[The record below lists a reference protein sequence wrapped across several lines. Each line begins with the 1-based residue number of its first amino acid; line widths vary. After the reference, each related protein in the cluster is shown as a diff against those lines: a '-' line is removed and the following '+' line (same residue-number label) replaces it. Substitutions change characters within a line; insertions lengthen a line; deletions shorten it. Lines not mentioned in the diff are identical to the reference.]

1 MRKPFLYLLYC
12 WIALPQL
19 MAQPTVFQQSN
30 GKRTATYAELM
41 RWYQD
46 FDRKHRQA
54 QMMPYGETD
63 AGEPLHILLWDPS
76 RSFNPMLWQQQQRL
90 VVLVNNGIHP
100 GEPDGIDASM
110 LLLQDLASGKY
121 VLPDRVSLV
130 FIPVYNV
137 GGHQNRNSFSRAN
150 QDGPESY
157 GFRGNSRNLD
167 LNRDFVKTDSKEALS
182 FNRLFTWLDPDIFI
196 DTHVSDG
203 ADYQHTMT
211 LITTQYEKLGF
222 ALGNWLKLVYEPAL
236 FAAMEKRSE
245 IMCPYVD
252 FESEEPDAGMQM
264 FFDPPR
270 YSTGYAS
277 LFQTLA
283 FMPETHMLKPYP
295 QRVQATQLLLEEM
308 IRLGGQYRTTI
319 KAKRKESRE
328 ALLQTKQL
336 PIRWKVDSTQSTR
349 IRFLGYEKDTIISAA
364 TQLPQYRFNRN
375 KPFDKQVRYWNTRK
389 PAEERTVPNVY
400 LLPKGWHNIRERLQ
414 ANGVYMERIQRDT
427 MIRVEQYRITNYNTY
442 NRAYEM
448 HYKHYQ
454 VQLQRDTVNMLFQP
468 GDWMISTQQ
477 AARRYLFEALEPDTE
492 DSFFAWN
499 LFDGILQ
506 QKEGYSAYRWD
517 SLAADWLKKNPTL
530 QRELDAKRASDPA
543 FAKNAAAQLD
553 WIYKRSPYYE
563 SSHLRY
569 PVYRSIAP

>member
-1 MRKPFLYLLYC
+1 MPKFIFPLLG
-12 WIALPQL
+12 WLIFILDIQ
-19 MAQPTVFQQSN
+19 AQPTVFQQSN
-30 GKRTATYAELM
+30 GKRTATYTELI
-41 RWYQD
+41 RWYQN
-46 FDRKHRQA
+46 FDRNHRQA
-54 QMMPYGETD
+54 QLIPYGETD
-63 AGEPLHILLWDPS
+63 AGEPLHLLFWDPT
-76 RSFNPMLWQQQQRL
+76 RSFNPERWHAQQRL

-110 LLLQDLASGKY
+110 LFLQDLAAGKY

-137 GGHQNRNSFSRAN
+137 GGHQNRNSFSRVN
-150 QDGPESY
+150 QDGPEAY

-167 LNRDFVKTDSKEALS
+167 LNRDFIKADSKEALS
-182 FNRLFTWLDPDIFI
+182 FNRLFTWIDPDLFI

-222 ALGNWLKLVYEPAL
+222 ELGSWLKTVYEPAL
-236 FAAMEKRSE
+236 FAAMEKRNE

-252 FESEEPDAGMQM
+252 FEYEDPNRGMQM

-295 QRVQATQLLLEEM
+295 QRVRATQLLLEEM

-319 KAKRKESRE
+319 KAKRKASRE
-328 ALLQTKQL
+328 ALLQTTKL
-336 PIRWKVDSTQSTR
+336 PIRWSVDSAQSTT
-349 IRFLGYEKDTIISAA
+349 IRFLGYEKDTVVSAA
-364 TQLPQYRFNRN
+364 TRLPQYRFNRS
-375 KPFDKQVRYWNTRK
+375 KPTDLAVRYWNTRK
-389 PAEERTVPNVY
+389 PAEERSIPNAYV
-400 LLPKGWHNIRERLQ
+400 LPKGWHTIRERLQ
-414 ANGVYMERIQRDT
+414 ANGVYMERIPRDT
-427 MIRVEQYRITNYNTY
+427 LLRVEQYRIANYGTY
-442 NRAYEM
+442 NRAYES
-448 HYKHYQ
+448 HYKHHQ
-454 VQLQRDTVNMLFQP
+454 VQLTRDTVMMPFQA
-468 GDWMISTQQ
+468 GDWLISTQQ
-477 AARRYLFEALEPDTE
+477 AARRYLFETLEPDTE

-499 LFDGILQ
+499 FFDGILQ

-517 SLAADWLKKNPTL
+517 ALAADWLQRNSPL
-530 QRELDAKRASDPA
+530 QRELDMKRAADPA

-569 PVYRSIAP
+569 PVYRLINP

>member
-1 MRKPFLYLLYC
+1 MRKSFFSFLLGM
-12 WIALPQL
+12 ALTFSVS
-19 MAQPTVFQQSN
+19 AQPTVFQQSN

-46 FDRKHRQA
+46 FDRKNRQA
-54 QMMPYGETD
+54 QLIPYGETD
-63 AGEPLHILLWDPS
+63 AGEPLHLLFWDPT
-76 RSFNPMLWQQQQRL
+76 RSFNPERWQEQQRL

-110 LLLQDLASGKY
+110 LFLQALANGTY
-121 VLPDRVSLV
+121 QLPDRVCLV

-137 GGHQNRNSFSRAN
+137 GGHQNRNSFSRVN
-150 QDGPESY
+150 QDGPEAY

-167 LNRDFVKTDSKEALS
+167 LNRDFIKTDSKEALS

-222 ALGNWLKLVYEPAL
+222 ELGGWLKSVYEPEL
-236 FAAMEKRSE
+236 FVAMEKRGE
-245 IMCPYVD
+245 VMCPYVD
-252 FESEEPDAGMQM
+252 FEYEDPNAGMQM

-295 QRVQATQLLLEEM
+295 QRVRATQLLLEEM
-308 IRLGGQYRTTI
+308 IRLGGLYRSTI
-319 KAKRKESRE
+319 KAKRKASRE

-364 TQLPQYRFNRN
+364 TNLPQYRFNRN
-375 KPFDKQVRYWNTRK
+375 KPTDQQVRYWNTRK
-389 PAEERTVPNVY
+389 PDEERRIPNVY
-400 LLPKGWHNIRERLQ
+400 LLPKGWHTIRERLQ
-414 ANGVYMERIQRDT
+414 ANGVYMERIQQDT
-427 MIRVEQYRITNYNTY
+427 MIRVEQYRIANYNTY
-442 NRAYEM
+442 TRAYES

-454 VQLQRDTVNMLFQP
+454 VQLTRDTVTVLFQA
-468 GDWMISTQQ
+468 GDWMISTHQ
-477 AARRYLFEALEPDTE
+477 AARRYLFETLEPDME

-517 SLAADWLKKNPTL
+517 GLAAEWLKRNPAL
-530 QRELDAKRASDPA
+530 QRELNAKRASDPA
-543 FAKNAAAQLD
+543 FGKNAAVQLD